1 MEGAGMGSKK
11 NNVRLLCVYLGGML
25 FFSPSVLAATAPDIL
40 GQLRLSPAYGRN
52 GGAES
57 FSGRL
62 KPEVAYGFSRQTAS
76 LAAKAEQ
83 PQEPGDT
90 LEEKPALPVDKT
102 MAGKSTLPLT
112 LRGAVKLALSG
123 NRQIQVASYNPSIA
137 SEEINSV
144 QSIYDVTLFE
154 ETNITRIDRPN
165 QSLLDNGTLERGE
178 FLEHRWDSRAGVKK
192 ALPTGGVVS
201 LFADVD
207 HVNSSSELL
216 LPNPQYTSR
225 LTAQVRQ
232 ALLREYGDSSNQA
245 AIAKARQGLVM
256 TEAEYRK
263 TVVDTVKEV
272 AGAYWRFVFYRQQLV
287 INENALLQGE
297 EILKK
302 EQARNQQGLASKL
315 DVDRAMST
323 VQERKRAEVT
333 ARSLYLVAMTQLKLL
348 LGILPGSE
356 LFDTVI
362 EPEESVAAQT
372 SFSTLEAM
380 VVHAQQARPEM
391 VIARKKV
398 EVAEIQKIMS
408 ENRKLPKLD
417 AKASYTLNS
426 LGSGFNT
433 AVDGTYFS
441 DDASWAIGFEFEY
454 PWGGRKADA
463 EYRKAVLQHEQAQT
477 ALLKSSEQIAYEINA
492 ALHEVV
498 QAEEEVAA
506 AKEAHDARSRV
517 LAREKVRF
525 ELAKTG
531 NRGLLDA
538 QDDYY
543 EARRNYMRA
552 ALNLNIAL
560 LQLRWATGGLPEEFD
575 LRMDE

>member
-1 MEGAGMGSKK
+1 MSSKK
-11 NNVRLLCVYLGGML
+11 KNVRLLCVYLGGML

-40 GQLRLSPAYGRN
+40 GQLRVSPAYGRS

-57 FSGRL
+57 FSGQL

-76 LAAKAEQ
+76 LADKAEH
-83 PQEPGDT
+83 PQEPGDSA
-90 LEEKPALPVDKT
+90 EKKPAFPVDRT

-154 ETNITRIDRPN
+154 ETNISRIDRPN

-302 EQARNQQGLASKL
+302 EQERNQQGLASKL

-348 LGILPGSE
+348 LGIFPGSE

-362 EPEESVAAQT
+362 EPEEASAAQT
-372 SFSTLEAM
+372 SFSTLETM

-398 EVAEIQKIMS
+398 EVAEIQKTMS

-426 LGSGFNT
+426 LGSGFNG

-560 LQLRWATGGLPEEFD
+560 LQLRWAAGGLPEEFD